1 MKISR
6 NEGFAMAAIGV
17 IAFLGYKLYK
27 SDKALKDK
35 KAEYNTDLEQLKEDE
50 LTVGLAYL
58 TGRIFSDLRE
68 ERYLG
73 EVIDR
78 LYEKIEQEGFVSVI
92 PPNYSCGQPALPRKQ
107 ELYACLNRKH

>member
-1 MKISR
+1 MKLK
-6 NEGFAMAAIGV
+6 AMG
-17 IAFLGYKLYK
+17 
-27 SDKALKDK
+27 
-35 KAEYNTDLEQLKEDE
+35 TDTVMIDREIIDVRYLEQLKEDE